1 MDDRL
6 IDQLA
11 EGDRSALQQ
20 VLATVR
26 DLMSTELVTLEPE
39 HPVGEA
45 INAFARGRFRHI
57 LVTKGDRLVGVLSDR
72 DVLRFFARRGG
83 ASGGTI
89 SEMVTVNPRTID
101 PSASIAEATRLML
114 QHRINCLPVT
124 DGGGAVVGILTTTD
138 LLRALYATHHWLER
152 RVADAHANG

>member
-89 SEMVTVNPRTID
+89 SEMITVNPHTVD
-101 PSASIAEATRLML
+101 PSASITEATRLML

-124 DGGGAVVGILTTTD
+124 EGGGAVVGILTTTD

-152 RVADAHANG
+152 RVADAHTNG